1 MAWVQILSH
10 LKLEANLED
19 NHNIKERVIVAGVSH
34 LQPDFDYTME
44 ELCSL
49 VVANNMEVADVIKQN
64 ADSVSGATYFGSGK
78 VTEIAEIAYED
89 DVTTIVLNDELTPSQ
104 IRNLEKSTK
113 LSFMDRTELILQVF
127 SNRAHTKQA
136 KLQVEIAKLQYQLP
150 RIHPSGNPLDQQ
162 SASGGLA
169 NRGAGETK
177 LELDRRVIRK
187 RIDYLR
193 NQLKSV
199 DKTIDVQSRRRTN
212 TSLPVVSLVG
222 YTNAGKSTTM
232 NGLLNF
238 NKDDS
243 EDRKVFEKDML
254 FATLDTSVRKI
265 DLEDNT
271 SFLLSDTVGFVS
283 KLPHNLIES
292 FKTTLKEAA
301 DADLLVQVID
311 VSDEHWR
318 NMLEVTEKTLNEV
331 GVKGKPMI
339 YAFNKA
345 DLKPGQQFPVI
356 EGDNIYYS
364 ALDKKSIEKLVDL
377 IKLKLFASYEDV
389 QLLIPYKDQKIAEEI
404 LRNSQIISKEFTN
417 DGSLITAKLSPD
429 EVAVYNGFIQE
440 KTPE

>member
-1 MAWVQILSH
+1 MENTINS
-10 LKLEANLED
+10 
-19 NHNIKERVIVAGVSH
+19 KERVIVAGVSH
-34 LQPDFDYTME
+34 KQVDFDYTME
-44 ELCSL
+44 ELGSL
-49 VVANNMEVADVIKQN
+49 VEANNMEVADVIKQN
-64 ADSVSGATYFGSGK
+64 VDSVSAKTYFGSGK
-78 VTEIAEIAYED
+78 VTEIKQIANAD

-104 IRNLEKSTK
+104 IRNLEKETK

-127 SNRAHTKQA
+127 SNRAHTRQA

-187 RIDYLR
+187 RITYLKD
-193 NQLKSV
+193 QLKTV
-199 DKTIDVQSRRRTN
+199 DKTINVQSRRRTN
-212 TSLPVVSLVG
+212 TSLPLVSLVG

-238 NKDDS
+238 NKEDS
-243 EDRKVFEKDML
+243 DDRKVFEKDML

-292 FKTTLKEAA
+292 FKTTLKEAK

-311 VSDEHWR
+311 VSDEHWK
-318 NMLEVTEKTLNEV
+318 NMLEVTENTLREV
-331 GVKGKPMI
+331 GVTGKPMI

-345 DLKPGQQFPVI
+345 DLKPDQVFPTI

-364 ALDKKSIEKLVDL
+364 ALDNSSIQKLVEL
-377 IKLKLFASYEDV
+377 IKLKLFSGYKTVD
-389 QLLIPYKDQKIAEEI
+389 LLIPYDQQKITEQLLKNA
-404 LRNSQIISKEFTN
+404 QIISKEFTN
-417 DGSLITAKLSPD
+417 DGSLLKANLSP
-429 EVAVYNGFIQE
+429 EELERYE
-440 KTPE
+440 KFVQVNA

>member
-1 MAWVQILSH
+1 M
-10 LKLEANLED
+10 ED
-19 NHNIKERVIVAGVSH
+19 TNNFKEKVIVAGVSH
-34 LQPDFDYTME
+34 LQADFEYTMD

-49 VVANNMEVADVIKQN
+49 VEANNMEVADVITQN
-64 ADSVSGATYFGSGK
+64 ADTVSGATYFGAGK
-78 VTEIAEIAYED
+78 VTEIAQIANAD
-89 DVTTIVLNDELTPSQ
+89 DVKTIVLNDELTPSQ

-162 SASGGLA
+162 SSSGGLA
-169 NRGAGETK
+169 NRGAGETQ

-187 RIDYLR
+187 RITYLKK
-193 NQLKSV
+193 QLAQV
-199 DKTIDVQSRRRTN
+199 EKTIDVQSRRRTN

-243 EDRKVFEKDML
+243 TDRKVFEKNML

-292 FKTTLKEAA
+292 FKTTLKEAS

-318 NMLEVTEKTLNEV
+318 NMISVTEKTLNEV

-345 DLKPGQQFPVI
+345 DLKPGQEFPMI
-356 EGDNIYYS
+356 EGDNVFYS
-364 ALDKKSIEKLVDL
+364 ALDKASIEKLVEL
-377 IKLKLFASYEDV
+377 IKIKLFGNYQEV
-389 QLLIPYKDQKIAEEI
+389 TLLVPYKDQKIAEEI
-404 LRNSQIISKEFTN
+404 LRNTQIISKDFTN
-417 DGSLITAKLSPD
+417 DGSIIQAKLSPD
-429 EVAVYNGFIQE
+429 QFDRYNEYVQE
-440 KTPE
+440 KAPK

>member
-1 MAWVQILSH
+1 M
-10 LKLEANLED
+10 ED

-389 QLLIPYKDQKIAEEI
+389 QLLIPNKDQKIAEEI

>member
-1 MAWVQILSH
+1 M
-10 LKLEANLED
+10 ED
-19 NHNIKERVIVAGVSH
+19 TNNFKEKVIVAGVSH
-34 LQPDFDYTME
+34 LQPDFEYTMN

-49 VVANNMEVADVIKQN
+49 VEANNMEVADVVKQN
-64 ADSVSGATYFGSGK
+64 ADSVSGATYFGAGK
-78 VTEIAEIAYED
+78 VTEIAQIANAD
-89 DVTTIVLNDELTPSQ
+89 DVKTIVLNDELTPSQ

-162 SASGGLA
+162 SSSGGLA
-169 NRGAGETK
+169 NRGAGESQ

-187 RIDYLR
+187 RITYLKK
-193 NQLKSV
+193 QLV
-199 DKTIDVQSRRRTN
+199 QVEKTIDVQSRRRTN

-243 EDRKVFEKDML
+243 TDRKVFEKNML

-292 FKTTLKEAA
+292 FKTTLKEAS

-311 VSDEHWR
+311 VSDENWR
-318 NMLEVTEKTLNEV
+318 NMISVTEKTLNEV
-331 GVKGKPMI
+331 GVKRKPMI

-345 DLKPGQQFPVI
+345 DLKPGQEFPMI
-356 EGDNIYYS
+356 EGDNVFYS
-364 ALDKKSIEKLVDL
+364 ALDKDSIAKLVEL
-377 IKLKLFASYEDV
+377 IKIKLFSNYQEV
-389 QLLIPYKDQKIAEEI
+389 TLLVPYKDQKIAEEI
-404 LRNSQIISKEFTN
+404 LRSAQIISKDFTN
-417 DGSLITAKLSPD
+417 DGSIIKANLSPEQFD
-429 EVAVYNGFIQE
+429 RYSEYVQE
-440 KTPE
+440 KALK

>member
-1 MAWVQILSH
+1 MKEL
-10 LKLEANLED
+10 N
-19 NHNIKERVIVAGVSH
+19 NTKERVIVAGVSH
-34 LQPDFDYTME
+34 LQPDFEYTME
-44 ELCSL
+44 ELASL
-49 VVANNMEVADVIKQN
+49 VEANNMEVADTIKQK
-64 ADSVSGATYFGSGK
+64 ADSVSAKTYFGSGK
-78 VTEIAEIAYED
+78 VTEIKEIANAD
-89 DVTTIVLNDELTPSQ
+89 DVKTIVLNDELTPSQ
-104 IRNLEKSTK
+104 IRNLEKETK

-187 RIDYLR
+187 RITYLKD
-193 NQLKSV
+193 QLKTV
-199 DKTIDVQSRRRTN
+199 DKTINVQSRKRTN
-212 TSLPVVSLVG
+212 TTMPLVSLVG

-238 NKDDS
+238 NKEDS
-243 EDRKVFEKDML
+243 DDRKVFEKDML

-292 FKTTLKEAA
+292 FKTTLKEAK

-318 NMLEVTEKTLNEV
+318 NMLEVTEKTLKEV
-331 GVKGKPMI
+331 GVKDKPMI

-345 DLKPGQQFPVI
+345 DLKPDQVFPSI

-364 ALDKKSIEKLVDL
+364 ALDKKSIDTLVDL
-377 IKLKLFASYEDV
+377 IKKKLYANFKMTN
-389 QLLIPYKDQKIAEEI
+389 LLIPYDKQKVAEKV
-404 LRNSQIISKEFTN
+404 LRNSQIIKKEFLN
-417 DGSLITAKLSPD
+417 EGSSITANLSPD
-429 EVAVYNGFIQE
+429 ELNEYSEFIKE
-440 KTPE
+440 

>member
-1 MAWVQILSH
+1 
-10 LKLEANLED
+10 
-19 NHNIKERVIVAGVSH
+19 
-34 LQPDFDYTME
+34 ME

-78 VTEIAEIAYED
+78 VTEIAQIANAD

-162 SASGGLA
+162 SSSGGLA

-199 DKTIDVQSRRRTN
+199 DKTIDVQSHRRTN
-212 TSLPVVSLVG
+212 TSLPLVSLVG

-232 NGLLNF
+232 NGLLNV

-243 EDRKVFEKDML
+243 QDRKVFEKDML

-345 DLKPGQQFPVI
+345 DLKPGQQFPSI

-364 ALDKKSIEKLVDL
+364 ALDKESIEKLVEL
-377 IKLKLFASYEDV
+377 IKIKLYANYEEV
-389 QLLIPYKDQKIAEEI
+389 TLLIPYKSQKIAEEI
-404 LRNSQIISKEFTN
+404 LRNSQIISKDFTN
-417 DGSLITAKLSPD
+417 DGTSIKAKLSPD
-429 EVAVYNGFIQE
+429 EINRYNEFIQE
-440 KTPE
+440 KAPE

>member
-1 MAWVQILSH
+1 M
-10 LKLEANLED
+10 ED
-19 NHNIKERVIVAGVSH
+19 LNNQKERVIVAGVSH

-44 ELCSL
+44 ELASL

-64 ADSVSGATYFGSGK
+64 ADSVSGSTYFGAGK
-78 VTEIAEIAYED
+78 VTEIAQIANAD
-89 DVTTIVLNDELTPSQ
+89 DVHTIVLNDELTPSQ

-162 SASGGLA
+162 SSSGGLA

-187 RIDYLR
+187 RINYLR
-193 NQLKSV
+193 SQLKAV

-212 TSLPVVSLVG
+212 TSLPLVSLVG

-243 EDRKVFEKDML
+243 TDRKVFEKNML

-283 KLPHNLIES
+283 KLPHNLVES

-301 DADLLVQVID
+301 DADLLIQVID
-311 VSDEHWR
+311 VSDKHWR

-345 DLKPGQQFPVI
+345 DLKPGQQFPSI

-364 ALDKKSIEKLVDL
+364 ALDKDSIAKLVDL
-377 IKLKLFASYEDV
+377 IKLKIFANYQDTT
-389 QLLIPYKDQKIAEEI
+389 LLIPYKNQKVAEEI
-404 LRNSQIISKEFTN
+404 LRTAQIISKDFTN
-417 DGSLITAKLSPD
+417 DGTKINAKLSPSQMKQFQ
-429 EVAVYNGFIQE
+429 EFVQE
-440 KTPE
+440 KAPE

>member
-1 MAWVQILSH
+1 MENTINS
-10 LKLEANLED
+10 
-19 NHNIKERVIVAGVSH
+19 KERVIVAGVSH
-34 LQPDFDYTME
+34 KQLDFDYTME
-44 ELCSL
+44 ELGSL
-49 VVANNMEVADVIKQN
+49 VEANNMKVADVIKQN
-64 ADSVSGATYFGSGK
+64 VDSVSAKTYFGSGK
-78 VTEIAEIAYED
+78 VTEIKEIANAD

-104 IRNLEKSTK
+104 IRNLEKETK

-127 SNRAHTKQA
+127 SNRAHTRQA

-187 RIDYLR
+187 RITYLKD
-193 NQLKSV
+193 QLKTV
-199 DKTIDVQSRRRTN
+199 DKTINVQSRRRTN
-212 TSLPVVSLVG
+212 TSLPLISLVG

-238 NKDDS
+238 NKEES

-292 FKTTLKEAA
+292 FKTTLKEAK

-311 VSDEHWR
+311 VSDEHWK
-318 NMLEVTEKTLNEV
+318 NMLEVTEKTLKEV
-331 GVKGKPMI
+331 GVTGKPMI

-345 DLKPGQQFPVI
+345 DLKPGQVFPTI

-364 ALDKKSIEKLVDL
+364 ALDAKSINKLVDL
-377 IKLKLFASYEDV
+377 IKLKLFSNYKLVD
-389 QLLIPYKDQKIAEEI
+389 LLIPYDQQKFAEEI

-417 DGSLITAKLSPD
+417 EGSLLKANLSSD
-429 EVAVYNGFIQE
+429 ELERYERFIQVNV
-440 KTPE
+440 

>member
-1 MAWVQILSH
+1 M
-10 LKLEANLED
+10 ED
-19 NHNIKERVIVAGVSH
+19 TNNFKEKVIVAGVSH
-34 LQPDFDYTME
+34 LQADFEYTMD

-49 VVANNMEVADVIKQN
+49 VEANNMEVADVITQN
-64 ADSVSGATYFGSGK
+64 ADTVSGATYFGAGK
-78 VTEIAEIAYED
+78 VTEIAQIANAD
-89 DVTTIVLNDELTPSQ
+89 DVKTIVLNDELTPSQ

-162 SASGGLA
+162 SSSGGLA
-169 NRGAGETK
+169 NRGAGETQ

-187 RIDYLR
+187 RITYLKK
-193 NQLKSV
+193 QLAQV
-199 DKTIDVQSRRRTN
+199 EKTIDVQSRRRTN

-243 EDRKVFEKDML
+243 TDRKVFEKNML

-292 FKTTLKEAA
+292 FKTTLKEAS

-318 NMLEVTEKTLNEV
+318 NMISVTEKTLNEV

-345 DLKPGQQFPVI
+345 DLKPGQEFPMI
-356 EGDNIYYS
+356 EGDNVFYS
-364 ALDKKSIEKLVDL
+364 ALDKASIEKLVEL
-377 IKLKLFASYEDV
+377 IKIKLFGNYQEV
-389 QLLIPYKDQKIAEEI
+389 TLLVPYKDQKIAEEI
-404 LRNSQIISKEFTN
+404 LRNAQIISKDFTN
-417 DGSLITAKLSPD
+417 DGAIIQAKLSPD
-429 EVAVYNGFIQE
+429 QFDRYNEYVQE
-440 KTPE
+440 KAPK

>member
-1 MAWVQILSH
+1 MENTINA
-10 LKLEANLED
+10 
-19 NHNIKERVIVAGVSH
+19 KERVIVAGVSH
-34 LQPDFDYTME
+34 KQVDFDYTME
-44 ELCSL
+44 ELGSL
-49 VVANNMEVADVIKQN
+49 VEANNMEVADVIKQN
-64 ADSVSGATYFGSGK
+64 VDSVSAKTYFGSGK
-78 VTEIAEIAYED
+78 VTEIKEIANAD

-104 IRNLEKSTK
+104 IRNLEKETK

-127 SNRAHTKQA
+127 SNRAHTRQA

-162 SASGGLA
+162 SSSGGLA

-187 RIDYLR
+187 RITYLKD
-193 NQLKSV
+193 QLKTV
-199 DKTIDVQSRRRTN
+199 DKTINVQSRRRTN
-212 TSLPVVSLVG
+212 TSLPLVSLVG

-238 NKDDS
+238 NKENSD
-243 EDRKVFEKDML
+243 DRKVFEKDML

-292 FKTTLKEAA
+292 FKTTLKEAK

-311 VSDEHWR
+311 VSDEHWK
-318 NMLEVTEKTLNEV
+318 NMLEVTENTLREV
-331 GVKGKPMI
+331 GVTGKPMI

-345 DLKPGQQFPVI
+345 DLKPDQVFPTI

-364 ALDKKSIEKLVDL
+364 ALDDSSIQKLVEL
-377 IKLKLFASYEDV
+377 IKIKLFSGYKTVE
-389 QLLIPYKDQKIAEEI
+389 LLIPYDKQKVTEQ
-404 LRNSQIISKEFTN
+404 LLKNSQIISKEFTN
-417 DGSLITAKLSPD
+417 DGSLLKANLSPN
-429 EVAVYNGFIQE
+429 ELEQYEGFI
-440 KTPE
+440 KVNA